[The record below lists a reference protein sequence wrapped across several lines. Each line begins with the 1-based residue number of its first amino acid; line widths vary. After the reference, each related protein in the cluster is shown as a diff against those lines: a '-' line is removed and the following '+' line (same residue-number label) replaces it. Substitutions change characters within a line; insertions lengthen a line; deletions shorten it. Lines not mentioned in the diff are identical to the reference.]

1 MNTCIVMVQCS
12 IMVLLHFIDSSCIV
26 RQCCGPSRPFVMS
39 ITDNNGVEVIHLERP
54 LRCMAWC
61 CFCCL
66 QEMEVQSPPGTTIG
80 YIKQE

>member
-1 MNTCIVMVQCS
+1 M
-12 IMVLLHFIDSSCIV
+12 LLLKLLYSVDSSCIV
-26 RQCCGPSRPFVMS
+26 RQCCGPSRPFAMS
-39 ITDNNGVEVIHLERP
+39 ITNNAGQEVIHLERP